1 MRFKDTSP
9 DKTTKQSKLRKNG
22 YKTVTI
28 VNMLQNKS
36 ENIQVEKLQPPAQVT
51 DYSPYNT

>member
-1 MRFKDTSP
+1 MWFKDTSP
-9 DKTTKQSKLRKNG
+9 DKTTNESKLCKNG
-22 YKTVTI
+22 YKTATI

-36 ENIQVEKLQPPAQVT
+36 ENIQVEKLQLPAQVT